1 MKRFTIIAIE
11 IGMLLGILA
20 AALTVPPS
28 TPLLT
33 FLLISGA
40 FFAVGNL
47 LLVKRLR
54 KSRSGEYLSNGQ
66 RKPRLYPAFILIAAY
81 WLFWLFLHKG

>member
-20 AALTVPPS
+20 AALTVSPN

-33 FLLISGA
+33 FLIISGA
-40 FFAVGNL
+40 FFVMGNL
-47 LLVKRLR
+47 LLVRRLR
-54 KSRSGEYLSNGQ
+54 KGRSGGYLSNGQ
-66 RKPRLYPAFILIAAY
+66 RKPSLVPAFILIALY
-81 WLFWLFLHKG
+81 WLLWFFWLKR